1 MDFSLWTVV
10 GIVAALLTSFSYVP
24 QVIKMWRHKSAKD
37 VSNVTILQGVIGCSL
52 WLVYGISLTDFVIIG
67 SNVVA
72 ITIMTAAL
80 VLYYRFHVK
89 EDNH

>member
-1 MDFSLWTVV
+1 MDFSLWTII

-24 QVIKMWRHKSAKD
+24 QVRKMWRRRSAKD
-37 VSNVTILQGVIGCSL
+37 VSNITIFQSIIGCAL

-72 ITIMTAAL
+72 ISVLVIGA
-80 VLYYRFHVK
+80 VLYYRYRVK
-89 EDNH
+89 EE